1 MREDNSVEMEAAHQ
15 NVPQIY
21 ESIFMD

>member
-21 ESIFMD
+21 VSIFMD